1 MLAWAVVGADPRI
14 ATISALAASS
24 SAMISV
30 SECVLISRANTMSRL
45 HTALSDRSSSS
56 PGMSPPTDRT
66 SWLAMA
72 AVMQR

>member
-1 MLAWAVVGADPRI
+1 MFAWAVVGADPRI

-30 SECVLISRANTMSRL
+30 SECVVDLLGELDQAAPHLAERPQVLLARL
-45 HTALSDRSSSS
+45 LL
-56 PGMSPPTDRT
+56 TDST

-72 AVMQR
+72 AVMHR